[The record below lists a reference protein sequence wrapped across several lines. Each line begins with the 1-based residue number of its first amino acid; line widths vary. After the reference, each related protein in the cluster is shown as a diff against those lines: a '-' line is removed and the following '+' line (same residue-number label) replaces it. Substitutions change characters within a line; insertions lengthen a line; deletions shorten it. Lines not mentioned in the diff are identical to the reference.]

1 MTSPLVTSCLSARS
15 YNIKAEQSLG
25 KCLNLLTNTRR
36 TILYPRKMTGEFIMS
51 ITISSRST
59 LCSLLLLALVALV
72 PQSALAQSAPETAK
86 TKGGALTL
94 LNCTARAVNVKA
106 YNADDAKMLVPTQT
120 SAVASGLT
128 MEFGCATQYCKLAF
142 TLSRPLVAT
151 PQASYAILRNSTVTP
166 TDAQTIA
173 KGCK

>member
-1 MTSPLVTSCLSARS
+1 
-15 YNIKAEQSLG
+15 
-25 KCLNLLTNTRR
+25 
-36 TILYPRKMTGEFIMS
+36 MS
-51 ITISSRST
+51 ISISSLST
-59 LCSLLLLALVALV
+59 LFSLLLLALAALV
-72 PQSALAQSAPETAK
+72 PQSALAQSGPQTVK
-86 TKGGALTL
+86 TKGGVLTL
-94 LNCTARAVNVKA
+94 LNCTARAVNVKP
-106 YNADDAKMLVPTQT
+106 YNADDVKMLVPTQT

-128 MEFGCATQYCKLAF
+128 MEFGCATQYCKLAI

>member
-1 MTSPLVTSCLSARS
+1 
-15 YNIKAEQSLG
+15 
-25 KCLNLLTNTRR
+25 
-36 TILYPRKMTGEFIMS
+36 MS
-51 ITISSRST
+51 ISISSRST
-59 LCSLLLLALVALV
+59 LCSLLLLALAALV
-72 PQSALAQSAPETAK
+72 PQSALAQGASATAK
-86 TKGGALTL
+86 TKGGAVTL

-106 YNADDAKMLVPTQT
+106 YNANDTKMLVPTQT

-128 MEFGCATQYCKLAF
+128 MEFGCATEYCKLAF

-151 PQASYAILRNSTVTP
+151 PQARYAILRNGTVTP